1 MEKRYHYI
9 TPEDYVT
16 AEKNGLP
23 AALVEQRAW
32 FYDWD
37 IDRAV
42 TEPKRVLKCFSATWE
57 KWREV
62 AEENGVT
69 RAMLS
74 NRIRTLGWDEEEAAT
89 TPKDRVGKRGKWTP
103 EEIAIAEKN
112 GIAGNHLSLVNMR
125 IKKLGWSKEAAL
137 NTPKLSREERAA
149 RSAEGTRKYHKERG
163 VNSGFNKIV

>member
-16 AEKNGLP
+16 AESNGLP

-62 AEENGVT
+62 AEENGIT

-74 NRIRTLGWDEEEAAT
+74 NRIRSLGWDEEEAAT
-89 TPKDRVGKRGKWTP
+89 VKKGQARPSGKWTP
-103 EEIAIAEKN
+103 DEIATAERN
-112 GIAGNHLSLVNMR
+112 GIAGNSMSLVSIR
-125 IKKLGWSKEAAL
+125 IKKLRWSKEAAL